1 MTGTP
6 TRRGALALLAL
17 PALITLALPP
27 VARAAEEATP
37 VAASAPAS
45 ALPVTVVDAR
55 MTAPERSIRL
65 TGTIEALDSYPAGF
79 RDGGRVISVA
89 VDVGDEVQKGDEIAR
104 VDPTRTEAALR
115 AARASV
121 DATQAALDQADQAR
135 TRAES
140 LLERGSGTQA
150 DLDSATEAYL
160 TARAARDQAE
170 AQLATAR
177 RAFED
182 TILTAV
188 DDAIVTDRSAEPG
201 QVVGEGQPIVTL
213 ASLEGRE
220 AVFLTPDD
228 PRLSDI
234 LGQEVAIRPL
244 EGEVR
249 LRVPVTEVSPVVAE
263 TGTVTAKA
271 AITGDVAHGF
281 TIGEAVIGE
290 LRLTGR
296 PVISVPWTA
305 LTSAEGAPAVWL
317 LPEGSDRVELQQI
330 EIEGFTR
337 DRVEVASGLTGG
349 DRVVAEGSHA
359 LFPGRQV
366 IVLEDAQ

>member
-1 MTGTP
+1 MTRIL
-6 TRRGALALLAL
+6 TRRLALLAL
-17 PALITLALPP
+17 PAVLALSP
-27 VARAAEEATP
+27 VASPAARAAEGAP
-37 VAASAPAS
+37 GAA
-45 ALPVTVVDAR
+45 ALPVTVVTAR

-89 VDVGDEVQKGDEIAR
+89 VDVGDVVAKGDEIAR

-121 DATQAALDQADQAR
+121 DATQAALDQAEQAR
-135 TRAES
+135 ARAAS

-182 TILTAV
+182 TVLTAV

-201 QVVGEGQPIVTL
+201 QVVGQGQPIVTL
-213 ASLEGRE
+213 AAREGRE

-228 PRLSDI
+228 PRLADM

-244 EGEVR
+244 EGEVH
-249 LRVPVTEVSPVVAE
+249 LRVPVTEVSPVVAQ

-271 AITGDVAHGF
+271 RITGDAAGDF
-281 TIGEAVIGE
+281 TIGQAVIGE
-290 LRLTGR
+290 LRLTDR
-296 PVISVPWTA
+296 PVIAIPWTA
-305 LTSAEGAPAVWL
+305 LTAGQGGPAVWR
-317 LPEGSDRVELQQI
+317 LPVGSDRVELTRI
-330 EIEGFTR
+330 EIDGFTR
-337 DRVEVASGLTGG
+337 DHVEVASGLTGG

-366 IVLEDAQ
+366 IVLEEK